1 MMFVMSLAEQ
11 LIYTYIFITKLWFL
25 FKPIWFFCLAT
36 QICMQFK
43 IRYSAVHCCEAQLCL
58 LAMGTSAI
66 FTRFSPNKN
75 WQKVASRKTDDF
87 TLTYIVQSSVLH
99 WTGTVKTGILCFNAL
114 YCYIVL
120 YSQLLLVL
128 QCHSDKVLQC
138 YSAKVRNYFS
148 GEVLQYY
155 SAIILQWYM
164 QCYNVTSYSTPV

>member
-87 TLTYIVQSSVLH
+87 TLIYIVQSSV
-99 WTGTVKTGILCFNAL
+99 
-114 YCYIVL
+114 
-120 YSQLLLVL
+120 QLLLVL

-164 QCYNVTSYSTPV
+164 RCYNVTKLQYSSVTSPPPVDNGVFVA